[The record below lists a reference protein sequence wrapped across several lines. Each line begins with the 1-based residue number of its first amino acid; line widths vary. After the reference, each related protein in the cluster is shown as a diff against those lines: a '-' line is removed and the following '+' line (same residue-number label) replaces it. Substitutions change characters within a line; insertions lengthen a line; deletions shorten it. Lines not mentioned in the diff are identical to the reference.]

1 MEWRMIMTQ
10 MKTKTTLKDILL
22 MIYCGCNF
30 LYHLF
35 IISLGMVGVLVVGHS
50 ISQHSI
56 SPELMLIIS
65 IVSLIAMPYGVK
77 GINKVFKR
85 ARKWGIA

>member
-1 MEWRMIMTQ
+1 MIQ
-10 MKTKTTLKDILL
+10 MKTKTTLKDIIL

-35 IISLGMVGVLVVGHS
+35 IISLGIVGVLVVGNS

-65 IVSLIAMPYGVK
+65 IVSLIAIPYGFK
-77 GINKVFKR
+77 GISKVFKK
-85 ARKWGIA
+85 ARKWGIS